1 MLYDPDKVIWF
12 HTEDRKVHPR
22 EGILRLLAKGIS
34 LDAVVCYNDQIAM
47 QIIPALASRGIRV
60 PEDEMAA
67 NKMVHYLQERKL
79 EVEELRD
86 YVG

>member
-1 MLYDPDKVIWF
+1 
-12 HTEDRKVHPR
+12 
-22 EGILRLLAKGIS
+22 
-34 LDAVVCYNDQIAM
+34 M
-47 QIIPALASRGIRV
+47 QIWCWSARLPLISSLADTKDIGGIAHGQMTLQL

>member
-1 MLYDPDKVIWF
+1 
-12 HTEDRKVHPR
+12 
-22 EGILRLLAKGIS
+22 
-34 LDAVVCYNDQIAM
+34 
-47 QIIPALASRGIRV
+47 
-60 PEDEMAA
+60 MAA